1 MKYQNLIQGLYKI
14 GAEEGV
20 GLRGIFKGY
29 AGTVG
34 LHSTY
39 SMVRYGTYEPIKR
52 LYGADDPK
60 NTPIW
65 KKFAAGGTAGFIA
78 AGFACPVDLIK
89 TRMQGQATGVS
100 KSFGWHVKDLY
111 CNHGG
116 AGGFYKGL
124 RSTLARGFLAN
135 SSYLGSYDSIKHL
148 IMD

>member
-1 MKYQNLIQGLYKI
+1 MIAATFCHPIDTYRVKMQMQKPLYDGSMKYTGLMSGLKKI

-20 GLRGIFKGY
+20 GLSGIYKGY

-34 LHSTY
+34 LHSSY

-52 LYGADDPK
+52 LYGAEDPN

-89 TRMQGQATGVS
+89 TRM
-100 KSFGWHVKDLY
+100 
-111 CNHGG
+111 
-116 AGGFYKGL
+116 
-124 RSTLARGFLAN
+124 
-135 SSYLGSYDSIKHL
+135 
-148 IMD
+148 